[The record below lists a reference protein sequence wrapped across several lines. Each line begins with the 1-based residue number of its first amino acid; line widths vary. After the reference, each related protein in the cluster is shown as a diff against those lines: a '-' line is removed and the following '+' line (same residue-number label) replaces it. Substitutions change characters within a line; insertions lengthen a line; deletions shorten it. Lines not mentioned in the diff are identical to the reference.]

1 MHLAP
6 PEETA
11 RRVGVKDVK
20 KAKKG
25 YDAARVAELADEI
38 LKHKELYYK
47 GKPGISDAAYD
58 KLEDELSAAS
68 PDHPVLQVVGSGA
81 TSDTTKVKHRHP
93 MLSLNKTYDTA
104 ELAKWAKGEI
114 TVGTVKVDGV
124 SISLVYQDGRL
135 KLAKTR
141 GNGIVGEDATA
152 KVRWIADAMPTI
164 AAAGEVEIRGEIYCT
179 ESQFIKLGAHM
190 ERLGLDRP
198 TSPRNIVAGLLGR
211 KTHGELTRYFN
222 LFAFS
227 VLEEHDSLAFKTETD
242 QMAWLA
248 RQGFRLPFPK
258 TLESE
263 EDVLGYLDY
272 VKELIQT
279 DEVLIDGAVFS
290 YDVLARQRALGN
302 TSHHPRYKMSFKWQ
316 GETAESVVQRVH
328 WDTSRLGIVTPVA
341 VIEPV
346 FLSGAEITNV
356 TLHNAAHVQAFNLK
370 AGDRIELVRSGEVIP
385 KFLQVVKAVN
395 GAYEWPAKCPVC
407 KTKLVFDE
415 VRLKCPNTADCPA
428 QQAGAILNWIRMAE
442 IDELS
447 DKRLA
452 PLMDEGLVKSA
463 ADLYRLTVEDFFK
476 IPQTKE
482 KMATKLLQN
491 IRKSKTLPLARFLAG
506 LGIEGAGLTTW
517 EKLLEEFPTLKAVRA
532 VTADAI
538 VEVEG
543 FADKTAAQIVGGL
556 EARAALIDDL
566 LAAGVK
572 PAGPEAVADRNG
584 PLSGKILVI
593 TGALSRPR
601 AEVEKAIKAAG
612 GKMGSSVSKT
622 TFAVVTD
629 DPDSGSSKMQ
639 KAKELAVKIW
649 SEKDLW
655 RALGKDG

>member
-1 MHLAP
+1 M
-6 PEETA
+6 
-11 RRVGVKDVK
+11 KDVK

-25 YDAARVAELADEI
+25 YDAARVATLADEI

-47 GKPGISDAAYD
+47 GKPEISDAAYD
-58 KLEDELSAAS
+58 KLETELRAVS
-68 PDHPVLQVVGSGA
+68 PGHPVLQLVGSGA
-81 TSDTTKVKHRHP
+81 PSDAPKVKHRHP
-93 MLSLNKTYDTA
+93 MLSLNKTYDPA

-124 SISLVYQDGRL
+124 SISLVYQDGVL

-164 AAAGEVEIRGEIYCT
+164 SAPGEVEIRGEIYCT
-179 ESQFIKLGAHM
+179 ETQFIKLGAHM

-211 KTHGELTRYFN
+211 KTHVELARYFN
-222 LFAFS
+222 LFAFN
-227 VLEEHDSLAFKTETD
+227 VLEEEGSLGFRTETD

-248 RQGFRLPFPK
+248 LQGFRLPFPK
-258 TLESE
+258 TLENE
-263 EDVLGYLDY
+263 GDVLGYLDY
-272 VKELIQT
+272 VKELIET

-316 GETAESVVQRVH
+316 GETAESIVQRVH

-370 AGDRIELVRSGEVIP
+370 AGDRIEIVRAGEVIP
-385 KFLQVVKAVN
+385 KFLQVVKAAK
-395 GAYEWPAKCPVC
+395 GGYEWPGKCPVC
-407 KTKLVFDE
+407 KMKLVFDE
-415 VRLKCPNTADCPA
+415 VRLKCPNTSACPA
-428 QQAGAILNWIRMAE
+428 QQAGAVLNWIRMAE

-452 PLMDEGLVKSA
+452 PLMDEGLVKTA
-463 ADLYRLTVEDFFK
+463 ADLYRLNARDFLK

-482 KMATKLLQN
+482 KMATKLLEN
-491 IRKSKTLPLARFLAG
+491 VRKSRTLPLARFLAG

-517 EKLLEEFPTLKAVRA
+517 EKLLEEFPTLKALRA
-532 VTADAI
+532 ASAESI
-538 VEVEG
+538 VLVEG
-543 FADKTAAQIVGGL
+543 FAEKTADQIVGGL

-566 LAAGVK
+566 LAAGVQ
-572 PAGPEAVADRNG
+572 PAAPDAVADRSG

-612 GKMGSSVSKT
+612 GKVGSSVSKT

-639 KAKELAVKIW
+639 KAKDLALKIW

-655 RALGKDG
+655 RALGKDD